1 MGSDGDSDGLERR
14 FCLVGGGGTQLF
26 FRCVVWSSLAPPYQ
40 EADSVLLNELLPD
53 FFHESPESAARAQ
66 EDFGAFR
73 ERTGLFLR
81 LQYPE
86 QSSPI
91 AAVIHF
97 WATQPSY
104 FLKAVSRHI
113 YSLRGS
119 QSSSER
125 GWASLSRQATPIRSR
140 LAVSL
145 AGEHTQRRSWGAVH
159 LLSAPS
165 VPEVAVRMA
174 T

>member
-1 MGSDGDSDGLERR
+1 
-14 FCLVGGGGTQLF
+14 
-26 FRCVVWSSLAPPYQ
+26 
-40 EADSVLLNELLPD
+40 LLNEFLPD

-66 EDFGAFR
+66 EDFAAFR
-73 ERTGLFLR
+73 DKTGSFLR
-81 LQYPE
+81 IQYPE

-97 WATQPSY
+97 WSTQPSY
-104 FLKAVSRHI
+104 FLKSVSRHI

-140 LAVSL
+140 LAVC
-145 AGEHTQRRSWGAVH
+145 
-159 LLSAPS
+159 SASPIPGRAS
-165 VPEVAVRMA
+165 SF
-174 T
+174 